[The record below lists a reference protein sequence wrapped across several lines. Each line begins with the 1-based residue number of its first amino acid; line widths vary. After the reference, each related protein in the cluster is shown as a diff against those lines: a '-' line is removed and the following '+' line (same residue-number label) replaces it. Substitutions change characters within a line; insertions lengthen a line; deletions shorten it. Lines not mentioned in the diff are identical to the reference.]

1 MNNIFTTADCFAICI
16 VSFIAL
22 ATRLWLIAD
31 PDLVTFDEVH
41 FGNFTN
47 WYIRKEFFFDIHPPL
62 GKMIM
67 ATIASWT
74 QYKGDIDYG
83 SKFGLSYLHDEL
95 FFVSQRIT
103 PAIFSAMTSPF
114 IFAACRCISLSTLSS
129 FCAALILTTDIS
141 LIVEGKYILS
151 DGILHFFTALH
162 IFCLCLFLADDFDFS
177 ATSLKSLAKPD
188 PKSKL
193 KSRSVLFHAIIDGIT
208 LGCASAC
215 KYTALGLYAVDGM
228 TQIFWIFIKKP
239 KILKIISRAFTILF
253 FSFLRLAISWIWHFI
268 SLPFHGHGHEYINKA
283 YGSTIFPLNTVSY
296 AYWGDRLIGSSLTER
311 ILNWNIVMNDINMKS
326 SIPHPFESH
335 PINWPLLMDRWVGF
349 FSVESETR
357 NVQCMGTPFVYW
369 FVFIGICIT
378 VLIGALIIPLSIS
391 SIVSFCQ
398 SFLSYIVSLFDTSPT
413 SNYSYSNLNAIQKP
427 ENRYIVDWRNALL
440 VWGWVVSY
448 FPFVLIPRT
457 MFLYHYLIPLMFGIM
472 NLVAI
477 IENLFRFNRVLQSA
491 IVVSV
496 SILCVLCFL
505 FFSPWAYG
513 TKCPD
518 CRDTRMWTDRW
529 ILGPPMPIHNYGADL
544 FNTTEKY
551 VKLPSLF

>member
-1 MNNIFTTADCFAICI
+1 MNKNIFNTSDCFAICI

-41 FGNFTN
+41 FGNFSN

-67 ATIASWT
+67 ATIAGWT

-83 SKFGLSYLHDEL
+83 SKFGLSYTHNEL

-103 PAIFSAMTSPF
+103 PAIFSAMTSPL

-129 FCAALILTTDIS
+129 FCAAFILTTDIS
-141 LIVEGKYILS
+141 LIVEGKFILS

-177 ATSLKSLAKPD
+177 STNLDSFVKPD
-188 PKSKL
+188 L
-193 KSRSVLFHAIIDGIT
+193 KSRSKKRLVLFHAIIDGIT

-228 TQIFWIFIKKP
+228 TQIFWIYIKRP
-239 KILKIISRAFTILF
+239 NVFKIIGRASSILF
-253 FSFLRLAISWIWHFI
+253 FSFLSLALAWIWHFI
-268 SLPFHGHGHEYINKA
+268 SLPFHGHGHEYIDKA
-283 YGSTIFPLNTVSY
+283 YASTIFPLSTVPY
-296 AYWGDRLIGSSLTER
+296 AYWGDRLIGSSFTSR
-311 ILNWNIVMNDINMKS
+311 IIQWNIVMNDINMKS
-326 SIPHPFESH
+326 SIPHPFESE
-335 PINWPLLMDRWVGF
+335 PINWPLLLDRWVGF
-349 FSVESETR
+349 FSTESETR
-357 NVQCMGTPFVYW
+357 NLQCMGNPFVYW
-369 FVFIGICIT
+369 FVFIGICVT
-378 VLIGALIIPLSIS
+378 VLIAPFVIPLSIS
-391 SIVSFCQ
+391 SIIYFIKSIFSCIIEI
-398 SFLSYIVSLFDTSPT
+398 LDISPA
-413 SNYSYSNLNAIQKP
+413 SKFKYSNLNKHSNSEKWYP
-427 ENRYIVDWRNALL
+427 VDWRNALL

-477 IENLFRFNRVLQSA
+477 IENLFKFDRVVQSSV
-491 IVVSV
+491 VVSV
-496 SILCVLCFL
+496 SILCFLCFL

-513 TKCPD
+513 MKCPD
-518 CRDTRMWTDRW
+518 CRDTRMWTERW
-529 ILGPPMPIHNYGADL
+529 VHGPPLPIHNYGADI

-551 VKLPSLF
+551 VSLPSI